1 MRFYRKASWQDG
13 GSEVAAAVALLA
25 LLGTRKTSGSPVK
38 EDAGWTIGVW
48 DDLFSTATILMA
60 CPEDCPRTFF
70 VNILRTGSGSI
81 RDRLIQPD
89 ALMMQRD
96 VSGHTGRP
104 F

>member
-48 DDLFSTATILMA
+48 DDLFF
-60 CPEDCPRTFF
+60 D
-70 VNILRTGSGSI
+70 
-81 RDRLIQPD
+81 RDNPHG
-89 ALMMQRD
+89 
-96 VSGHTGRP
+96 VSGGLPADFFRQHLANRLGIDL
-104 F
+104 